1 MFVAGR
7 GGCCAGWVCFNER
20 KIRSLATP
28 IRPRPIDTP
37 APNPALPPRT
47 IVLAAYP
54 AHGLRSY
61 SSKYFKV
68 FSEGFMAFWNLGK
81 AARLHAACPH
91 GWPRTDKIRLS
102 RRAPMQP
109 ALGVAPAASRL
120 PFLPDAG
127 TYRRRAGSRATPK
140 GCICSPKYEEA
151 LCHHEG
157 PSGPGATSCRVP
169 KGNRVSPLRCQT

>member
-7 GGCCAGWVCFNER
+7 GWMLRRMGLLQREKNQ
-20 KIRSLATP
+20 KLSHPDSSSPKSIRQ
-28 IRPRPIDTP
+28 RPTRHCHPEQ
-37 APNPALPPRT
+37 LFWRRT
-47 IVLAAYP
+47 P

-68 FSEGFMAFWNLGK
+68 FSEGFMAFWNLK

>member
-1 MFVAGR
+1 MCARNVSLTLKPNTLTEFMKTMENEIVPLLRKQKGFQDEITLSVP
-7 GGCCAGWVCFNER
+7 GG
-20 KIRSLATP
+20 
-28 IRPRPIDTP
+28 
-37 APNPALPPRT
+37 
-47 IVLAAYP
+47 
-54 AHGLRSY
+54 SY

-68 FSEGFMAFWNLGK
+68 FSEGFMAFWNLK